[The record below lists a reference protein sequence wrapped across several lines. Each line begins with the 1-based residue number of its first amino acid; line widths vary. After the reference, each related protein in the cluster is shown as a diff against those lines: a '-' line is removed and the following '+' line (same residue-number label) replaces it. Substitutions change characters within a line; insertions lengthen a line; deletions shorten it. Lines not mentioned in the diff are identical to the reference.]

1 MSRIKSRDTKPEL
14 IVRSICHQLGLRFR
28 LQKRDLPGNPDL
40 VFPGRRT
47 VIFVHGCYWHS
58 HDCKY
63 GRVEPKTNTIF
74 WKQKRMGTVERDIR
88 NEKQLQNLDWRVLT
102 YWECE
107 IKNVEAIA
115 EIIAYDFNIN
125 DYSIKS
131 SE

>member
-1 MSRIKSRDTKPEL
+1 
-14 IVRSICHQLGLRFR
+14 
-28 LQKRDLPGNPDL
+28 
-40 VFPGRRT
+40 
-47 VIFVHGCYWHS
+47 
-58 HDCKY
+58 
-63 GRVEPKTNTIF
+63 
-74 WKQKRMGTVERDIR
+74 MGTVERDIR